1 MQELAFSPKLKRF
14 SLKFTTMR
22 IAIDAMGGD
31 RAPEEVV
38 KGALAA
44 ARDFKIGITLV
55 GDENAIREHLPEKWP
70 AGIEVRHASQ
80 VMEMGAAPTQVR
92 RKKDSSIA
100 VATQLHADGH
110 AQAVLSAGNTGA
122 AAAAALF
129 ILKRIPGVDRPGI
142 ATIFPTS
149 RQPLVLLDAGA
160 NVDCRPRHLA
170 QFALMGAAYSRC
182 ILKIVSSTAGDF
194 FGIANGQTASSET
207 VPSVGLLS
215 IGEEESKGN
224 DLTKAAYKLL
234 HTNTAQGKYSFYGN
248 VEGRDIGAGTV
259 DVVVCD
265 GFVGNV
271 VLKVAEGLAKM
282 FGGELRRALTSDWRA
297 KIGALILKP
306 ALTRFRK
313 RLDYTEF
320 GGAALLGVNGVCI
333 ICHGSSDSRSIYSAI
348 RIAMEIAQADV
359 VGSIR
364 KAIQRTD
371 PESEDSPENHTA
383 LKESD
388 TASPSEQFSNGTD
401 PSLLTEQPSE
411 ETNQPIVP
419 PINF

>member
-1 MQELAFSPKLKRF
+1 
-14 SLKFTTMR
+14 MR

-44 ARDFKIGITLV
+44 SRELGVSVILV
-55 GDENAIREHLPEKWP
+55 GDESAIKPYVPSPLPPNVEIHP
-70 AGIEVRHASQ
+70 ASQ
-80 VMEMGAAPTQVR
+80 VMEMGEAPTNVR

-100 VATQLHADGH
+100 VATRLHKQGKAD
-110 AQAVLSAGNTGA
+110 AVLSAGNTGA
-122 AAAAALF
+122 AAASALF
-129 ILKRIPGVDRPGI
+129 TLERVAGVDRPAI
-142 ATIFPTS
+142 ATIFPTQK
-149 RQPLVLLDAGA
+149 RPTVVLDAGA

-170 QFALMGAAYSRC
+170 EFALMGAAYSRC
-182 ILKIVSSTAGDF
+182 ILGIVSKSAGDF
-194 FGIANGQTASSET
+194 FGVSEADKQSQNL
-207 VPSVGLLS
+207 PSVGLLS
-215 IGEEESKGN
+215 IGEEETKGN
-224 DLTKAAYKLL
+224 DLTKASFKLL
-234 HTNTAQGKYSFYGN
+234 QENASRGNYVFQGN

-282 FGGELRRALTSDWRA
+282 FGGELRRALTSDLRA

-306 ALTRFRK
+306 ALLRFKK

-333 ICHGSSDSRSIYSAI
+333 ICHGSSDERSIYSAI
-348 RIAMEIAQADV
+348 RMAQQIVETDV

-364 KAIQRTD
+364 KAIESAAVTEITETD
-371 PESEDSPENHTA
+371 EGEDGLAT
-383 LKESD
+383 
-388 TASPSEQFSNGTD
+388 TD
-401 PSLLTEQPSE
+401 SGQPV
-411 ETNQPIVP
+411 VP
-419 PINF
+419 PVNF

>member
-1 MQELAFSPKLKRF
+1 
-14 SLKFTTMR
+14 MR

-44 ARDFKIGITLV
+44 ARDFKVGITLV
-55 GDENAIREHLPEKWP
+55 GDETEIKKYLPPQLP
-70 AGIEVRHASQ
+70 AGVEVRHTTQ
-80 VMEMGAAPTQVR
+80 VVEMGEAPTQVR

-100 VATQLHADGH
+100 VATQLHKDGH

-129 ILKRIPGVDRPGI
+129 ILERIDGVDRPGI
-142 ATIFPTS
+142 ATIFPTAKL
-149 RQPLVLLDAGA
+149 PLVLLDAGA
-160 NVDCRPRHLA
+160 NVDCKPHHLA

-194 FGIANGQTASSET
+194 FGVNNSTSGSSS
-207 VPSVGLLS
+207 VPTVGLLS
-215 IGEEESKGN
+215 IGEEATKGN
-224 DLTKAAYKLL
+224 DLTKASYKLL
-234 HTNTAQGKYSFYGN
+234 DANASSGLYSFYGN

-282 FGGELRRALTSDWRA
+282 FGGEMRRALTSDLRA

-306 ALTRFRK
+306 ALLRFKK

-333 ICHGSSDSRSIYSAI
+333 ICHGSSDHRSIYSAI
-348 RIAMEIAQADV
+348 RIATQVIETDV
-359 VGSIR
+359 VGTIR
-364 KAIQRTD
+364 NTIHAANEK
-371 PESEDSPENHTA
+371 
-383 LKESD
+383 
-388 TASPSEQFSNGTD
+388 
-401 PSLLTEQPSE
+401 TEADNNANIDHKLVEP
-411 ETNQPIVP
+411 V
-419 PINF
+419 NF

>member
-1 MQELAFSPKLKRF
+1 
-14 SLKFTTMR
+14 
-22 IAIDAMGGD
+22 MGGD

-44 ARDFKIGITLV
+44 ARDFNVGITLV
-55 GDENAIREHLPEKWP
+55 GDETEIQKYLPAHSP
-70 AGIEVRHASQ
+70 AGIEIRHTTQ
-80 VMEMGAAPTQVR
+80 VVEMGEAPTQVR

-100 VATQLHADGH
+100 VATQLHKEGH
-110 AQAVLSAGNTGA
+110 VQAVLSAGNTGA

-129 ILKRIPGVDRPGI
+129 TLERIPGVDRPGI
-142 ATIFPTS
+142 ATIFPTTKH
-149 RQPLVLLDAGA
+149 PLVLLDAGA

-194 FGIANGQTASSET
+194 FGVSNGDTTASKS

-215 IGEEESKGN
+215 IGEEATKGN
-224 DLTKAAYKLL
+224 DLTKASYKLL
-234 HTNTAQGKYSFYGN
+234 EANAVSGQYSFYGN
-248 VEGRDIGAGTV
+248 VEGRDIGGGTV

-306 ALTRFRK
+306 ALGRFKK

-333 ICHGSSDSRSIYSAI
+333 ICHGSSDHRSIYSAI
-348 RIAMEIAQADV
+348 RIAMQIVEADV

-364 KAIQRTD
+364 TAIQAADTEVEQAAERVVLLPDETIQPLANHAAAEIVPD
-371 PESEDSPENHTA
+371 FNGSDSDQ
-383 LKESD
+383 K
-388 TASPSEQFSNGTD
+388 
-401 PSLLTEQPSE
+401 
-411 ETNQPIVP
+411 IVP
-419 PINF
+419 PVNF

>member
-1 MQELAFSPKLKRF
+1 
-14 SLKFTTMR
+14 MR

-44 ARDFKIGITLV
+44 ARDFKVGVTLV
-55 GDENAIREHLPEKWP
+55 GDESAIRKYLPEKLP
-70 AGIEVRHASQ
+70 TGIEIKHASQ

-194 FGIANGQTASSET
+194 FGIANGQTSSNNF

-224 DLTKAAYKLL
+224 DLTRAAYKLL
-234 HTNTAQGKYSFYGN
+234 HVNSEGGKYSFYGN

-348 RIAMEIAQADV
+348 RIAMEIDQADV

-364 KAIQRTD
+364 KAVQRTSLED
-371 PESEDSPENHTA
+371 ADSPKEDILTEDNAA
-383 LKESD
+383 L
-388 TASPSEQFSNGTD
+388 PSEQFNNGTN
-401 PSLLTEQPSE
+401 PSLLTEEPPDD
-411 ETNQPIVP
+411 TNEPIVP
-419 PINF
+419 PVNF

>member
-1 MQELAFSPKLKRF
+1 
-14 SLKFTTMR
+14 MR

-38 KGALAA
+38 KGALTA
-44 ARDFKIGITLV
+44 ARELDIGVILV
-55 GDENAIREHLPEKWP
+55 GDEATIRLHLPDPLPSGVE
-70 AGIEVRHASQ
+70 IHHASQ
-80 VMEMGAAPTQVR
+80 VVEMGEAPTSVR

-100 VATQLHADGH
+100 VATRLHKEGIAD
-110 AQAVLSAGNTGA
+110 AVLSAGNTGA

-129 ILKRIPGVDRPGI
+129 ILERIPGVDRPGI
-142 ATIFPTS
+142 ATIFPTQQ
-149 RQPLVLLDAGA
+149 RPLVLLDAGA

-170 QFALMGAAYSRC
+170 EFALMGAAYSRC
-182 ILKIVSSTAGDF
+182 IFGIVSKTAGDF
-194 FGIANGQTASSET
+194 FGVADGDTAATSI
-207 VPSVGLLS
+207 PRVGLLS
-215 IGEEESKGN
+215 IGEEETKGN
-224 DLTKAAYKLL
+224 DLTKASFKLL
-234 HTNTAQGKYSFYGN
+234 QENATRGQYSFQGN

-306 ALTRFRK
+306 ALGRFKK

-333 ICHGSSDSRSIYSAI
+333 ICHGSSDDRSIYSAI
-348 RIAMEIAQADV
+348 RIAKQVIETDV

-364 KAIQRTD
+364 KSIEDASTARLLDEESTLAPGD
-371 PESEDSPENHTA
+371 LNGAMHAAAPEMTTTESGQTVVSPV
-383 LKESD
+383 S
-388 TASPSEQFSNGTD
+388 F
-401 PSLLTEQPSE
+401 
-411 ETNQPIVP
+411 
-419 PINF
+419 

>member
-1 MQELAFSPKLKRF
+1 LSFELLTQNSKLKIYV
-14 SLKFTTMR
+14 MR

-44 ARDFKIGITLV
+44 ARDFGVGVTLV
-55 GDENAIREHLPEKWP
+55 GDENEIRRYLPAQLP
-70 AGIEVRHASQ
+70 DGVEVRHASQ
-80 VMEMGAAPTQVR
+80 VLEMGEAPTQVR

-100 VATQLHADGH
+100 VATRLHKEGH

-129 ILKRIPGVDRPGI
+129 ILERIPGVDRPGI
-142 ATIFPTS
+142 ATIFPTA

-160 NVDCRPRHLA
+160 NVDCRPQHLA

-182 ILKIVSSTAGDF
+182 ILQIISSTAGDF
-194 FGIANGQTASSET
+194 FGVSQRNFKQTARDKPI
-207 VPSVGLLS
+207 PSVGLLS
-215 IGEEESKGN
+215 IGEEETKGN
-224 DLTKAAYKLL
+224 DLTKAAFKLL
-234 HTNTAQGKYSFYGN
+234 QTGAAGGEYSFYGN

-259 DVVVCD
+259 EVVVCD

-282 FGGELRRALTSDWRA
+282 FGAEMRRALTSDWRA

-306 ALTRFRK
+306 ALGRFKK

-320 GGAALLGVNGVCI
+320 GGAALLGVNGICI
-333 ICHGSSDSRSIYSAI
+333 ICHGSSDHRSIYSAI
-348 RIAMEIAQADV
+348 RITLEIEKAGVTEAMRAAIES
-359 VGSIR
+359 GN
-364 KAIQRTD
+364 AIQNQAVRD
-371 PESEDSPENHTA
+371 EAVEESAGAKLAAAELSKTELSKT
-383 LKESD
+383 ESGQ
-388 TASPSEQFSNGTD
+388 SV
-401 PSLLTEQPSE
+401 
-411 ETNQPIVP
+411 VP

>member
-1 MQELAFSPKLKRF
+1 
-14 SLKFTTMR
+14 MR

-44 ARDFKIGITLV
+44 ARDFGVGVTLV
-55 GDENAIREHLPEKWP
+55 GDETAIRQYLPANLP
-70 AGIEVRHASQ
+70 NGIEVRHASQ
-80 VMEMGAAPTQVR
+80 VLEMGEAPTQVR

-100 VATQLHADGH
+100 VATRLHKEGH

-129 ILKRIPGVDRPGI
+129 ILERIPGVDRPGI
-142 ATIFPTS
+142 ATIFPTAQ
-149 RQPLVLLDAGA
+149 RPLVLLDAGA
-160 NVDCRPRHLA
+160 NVDCRPQHLA

-182 ILKIVSSTAGDF
+182 ILQIISSTAGDF
-194 FGIANGQTASSET
+194 FGVSQDDEARKL
-207 VPSVGLLS
+207 VPRVSLLS
-215 IGEEESKGN
+215 IGEESTKGN
-224 DLTKAAYKLL
+224 ELTKAAWKLL
-234 HTNTAQGKYSFYGN
+234 QAGASSGEYSFFGN

-259 DVVVCD
+259 EVVVCD

-282 FGGELRRALTSDWRA
+282 FGAEMRRALTSDWRA

-306 ALTRFRK
+306 ALGRFKK

-320 GGAALLGVNGVCI
+320 GGAALLGVNGICI
-333 ICHGSSDSRSIYSAI
+333 ICHGSSDHRSIYSAI
-348 RIAMEIAQADV
+348 RIAVEIEKAGVTEA
-359 VGSIR
+359 IR
-364 KAIQRTD
+364 SAIESGNAIQTQAVRD
-371 PESEDSPENHTA
+371 AAIEESANAQIATTELSKT
-383 LKESD
+383 ESGQ
-388 TASPSEQFSNGTD
+388 TV
-401 PSLLTEQPSE
+401 
-411 ETNQPIVP
+411 VP

>member
-1 MQELAFSPKLKRF
+1 LNCLNSKLKI
-14 SLKFTTMR
+14 SKLPVMR

-44 ARDFKIGITLV
+44 ARDFGVGVTLV
-55 GDENAIREHLPEKWP
+55 GDETAIREHLPAQLP
-70 AGIEVRHASQ
+70 AGVEVQHASQ
-80 VMEMGAAPTQVR
+80 VLEMGEAPTQVR

-100 VATQLHADGH
+100 VATRLHKEGH

-129 ILKRIPGVDRPGI
+129 ILERIPGVDRPGI
-142 ATIFPTS
+142 ATIFPTAK
-149 RQPLVLLDAGA
+149 RPLVLLDAGA
-160 NVDCRPRHLA
+160 NVDCRPQHLA

-182 ILKIVSSTAGDF
+182 ILQIISSTAGDF
-194 FGIANGQTASSET
+194 FGVSQTDTSGNAARKP
-207 VPSVGLLS
+207 VPRVGLLS
-215 IGEEESKGN
+215 IGEEETKGN
-224 DLTKAAYKLL
+224 ELTKATFKLL
-234 HTNTAQGKYSFYGN
+234 QAGASSGEYSFYGN

-259 DVVVCD
+259 EVVVCD

-282 FGGELRRALTSDWRA
+282 FGAEMRRALTSDWRA

-306 ALTRFRK
+306 ALRRFKK

-320 GGAALLGVNGVCI
+320 GGAALLGVNGICI
-333 ICHGSSDSRSIYSAI
+333 ICHGSSDERSIYSAI
-348 RIAMEIAQADV
+348 RIALEIEKAGVTDAIRV
-359 VGSIR
+359 AIESGS
-364 KAIQRTD
+364 AIQTQAVR
-371 PESEDSPENHTA
+371 
-383 LKESD
+383 D
-388 TASPSEQFSNGTD
+388 TAIEENASAKIAA
-401 PSLLTEQPSE
+401 TELSKTESGQSV
-411 ETNQPIVP
+411 VP